1 MERRTFVKLSAYTA
15 IALALPLAEG
25 CSDGTG
31 NVAAQPWL
39 FSHIVDAKTISEA
52 GQAYR
57 KLVPAEDDKSG
68 LQKLL
73 LGGNPSADKKQIEQM
88 LQSRVVDDFKSDK
101 TVTVSGWVLSV
112 TEARQCALYSILNS

>member
-15 IALALPLAEG
+15 IVLALPFAEG

-31 NVAAQPWL
+31 TAASQPWL

-57 KLVPAEDDKSG
+57 KLVPAEDDKAG
-68 LQKLL
+68 LEKLL
-73 LGGNPSADKKQIEQM
+73 LGSNPSADKKQIQQM
-88 LQSRVVDDFKSDK
+88 LDSRVVDDFKSDK

-112 TEARQCALYSILNS
+112 TEARQCALFSILNS